1 MPNQSLNALSGSKS
15 RGSALNGSITPP
27 PMPPPQDNTNAPPGQ
42 PAPPP
47 APSHA
52 QTVAALRH
60 FQIFMEME
68 KSWLNNP
75 ELGKTDFKD
84 QFIEAYTKLVA
95 DRIATPVQAIGSLAQ
110 VPERP
115 FQQRQWV
122 QDAYNKNVQARDI
135 VLSHHAQAFAGQG
148 PQEAPDPENH
158 ISDIQSM
165 MSGHYNGQQGQQ
177 NA

>member
-1 MPNQSLNALSGSKS
+1 MPNKSLNALSGSSKP
-15 RGSALNGSITPP
+15 RATALDSG
-27 PMPPPQDNTNAPPGQ
+27 MPPPSMSVPQDQGAQQGQ
-42 PAPPP
+42 PPQQP

-68 KSWLNNP
+68 KGWLNNP
-75 ELGKTDFKD
+75 ELGKSDFKD

-135 VLSHHAQAFAGQG
+135 VLAHHAQAFAGQP
-148 PQEAPDPENH
+148 PQQTPDADNH
-158 ISDIQSM
+158 LSDIQSM
-165 MSGHYNGQQGQQ
+165 MTSHYGGGSQQS
-177 NA
+177 

>member
-1 MPNQSLNALSGSKS
+1 MKFREPDMPNQSLNALSGKP
-15 RGSALNGSITPP
+15 RATALGGGMPP
-27 PMPPPQDNTNAPPGQ
+27 PMPQQQDQTQQGPPQT
-42 PAPPP
+42 P

-68 KSWLNNP
+68 KNWLNNP
-75 ELGKTDFKD
+75 ELGKSDFKD

-135 VLSHHAQAFAGQG
+135 VLAHHAQAYAGQG
-148 PQEAPDPENH
+148 PQQAPNPDNH
-158 ISDIQSM
+158 MADIQGM
-165 MSGHYNGQQGQQ
+165 MSSHYQQGQ